1 MKRKRVSSSVLFLIL
16 ISFLLSACEAKTE
29 ETSSVQN
36 ETSTSQTEIPIRSQ
50 ETISTRVTSATFDQD
65 VDNPSII
72 LTVDEDEYLTDV
84 ETQSVELYAETNFTA
99 ECVEIKDLNGNVI
112 CTLYD
117 DGNYIGVRSDIGGDS
132 VYTGEV
138 DIDTSAECTYE
149 FRAEAVFKD
158 EVISSETITVYVF
171 RYFTDQDWANMD
183 LVNDAIVEFLNSPE
197 YNALSEEE
205 KPDAVIEFLTDIAFN
220 GIGTHDYSLIVPDS
234 IYYDGYEVQ
243 FEYDCGAP
251 GCVTFED
258 YMANSTVPIG

>member
-1 MKRKRVSSSVLFLIL
+1 MLRKRVLSSVLFLLLMSI
-16 ISFLLSACEAKTE
+16 LLSACGAQIK
-29 ETSSVQN
+29 ETSSVSS
-36 ETSTSQTEIPIRSQ
+36 ETSESQTEIPTRSQ

-84 ETQSVELYAETNFTA
+84 ETQSVEFYAQTNFTA
-99 ECVEIKDLNGNVI
+99 EYVEIKDLNGNVI

-132 VYTGEV
+132 VYIGEV
-138 DIDTSAECTYE
+138 DIDTSSECTYE
-149 FRAEAVFKD
+149 YRAETVFKD
-158 EVISSETITVYVF
+158 EVIISDTITVYVF
-171 RYFTDQDWANMD
+171 KYFTDEDWANMD
-183 LVNDAIVEFLNSPE
+183 IVNDAIVEFLNSPE

-205 KPDAVIEFLTDIAFN
+205 KPDAVIEFLNDIAIN
-220 GIGTHDYSLIVPDS
+220 GVGTHNYSLIIPDS